1 MKKLDL
7 GRTEVYLARLP
18 EAECDA
24 PLYPE
29 ERDRSVRDVANPLL
43 RREKYYVWRLL
54 ELAVRDSLGRE
65 LAEIG
70 LRLEGERWISEAVE
84 ISLSHSGGALAVA
97 LSGSPVGI
105 DIEPLS
111 GEGDG
116 ARIADRFFD
125 PAEREAYLAAPEEK
139 RREAFLRIW
148 TAKEAIF
155 KSRREAVFA
164 PSTVSSGDGRVYTAC
179 VRIGEG
185 DHILSVAAEGEV
197 TLHTVEL

>member
-1 MKKLDL
+1 MKKLDC

-18 EAECDA
+18 ETECDA
-24 PLYPE
+24 PLCPE
-29 ERDRSVRDVANPLL
+29 ERDRSVRAVANSLL

-54 ELAVRDSLGRE
+54 ELAVRESLDAE
-65 LAEIG
+65 PFEIG
-70 LRLEGERWISEAVE
+70 LRREGERWTSEAVE

-97 LSGSPVGI
+97 ISGSPVGI

-116 ARIADRFFD
+116 ARIVDRFFD
-125 PAEREAYLAAPEEK
+125 PAEREAYLAALEEE
-139 RREAFLRIW
+139 RREVFLRIW

-164 PSTVSSGDGRVYTAC
+164 PSTVSSSDGQVYTAC
-179 VRIGEG
+179 VRIGDG